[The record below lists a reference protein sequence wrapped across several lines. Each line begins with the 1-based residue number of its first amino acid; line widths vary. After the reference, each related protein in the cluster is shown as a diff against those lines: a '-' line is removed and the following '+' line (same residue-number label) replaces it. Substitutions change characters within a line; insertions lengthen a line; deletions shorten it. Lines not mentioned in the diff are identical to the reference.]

1 MPFRVVGVVAL
12 DSEEQI
18 VGDNAKRKEN
28 WMQVRTAPVVRPARA
43 IRPAGYGS
51 IRIRWGR
58 ASSTTSAAGRPAYPQ
73 ISRDFHRS
81 RRIRP
86 RLRWRERARKR
97 LHGRVEVSPPPKI
110 DSPDPGERKRKEGG
124 GEGAESRTHPPWEEA
139 TEKPGTLRTRADT
152 PSAPTRSHL
161 WESNPRPIH
170 YE

>member
-18 VGDNAKRKEN
+18 VSDNAKRKEN

-110 DSPDPGERKRKEGG
+110 DSPDPGERKRKSSRETHSSKDCTRLRRAEEEGRRRRG
-124 GEGAESRTHPPWEEA
+124 CGEPHSSPVGRGNGKTRDPQD
-139 TEKPGTLRTRADT
+139 PG
-152 PSAPTRSHL
+152 
-161 WESNPRPIH
+161 
-170 YE
+170 